1 MRVSRSARRTLVPTA
16 FLAAAATVTVW
27 APTASAEQPG
37 PLPVYTCDIDEQ
49 GFGVTGL
56 DGTRAITGQNCQAG
70 QGAPTSGKVEE
81 ATLIQPR
88 DSDLAYICNGT
99 VSVHQN
105 IINGQ
110 LEVRTD
116 RCRIPGL

>member
-1 MRVSRSARRTLVPTA
+1 MRVSRSARPLVPTA

-27 APTASAEQPG
+27 TPTASAEQPA
-37 PLPVYTCDIDEQ
+37 PLPIYTCDIDEQ
-49 GFGVTGL
+49 GFGVVGP

-70 QGAPTSGKVEE
+70 PGAPTSGKIEDPTV
-81 ATLIQPR
+81 IQPR
-88 DSDLAYICNGT
+88 DDDLAYICNGT

-105 IINGQ
+105 ILNGR
-110 LEVRTD
+110 LEVTTD